1 MSLTAI
7 IMYAEMDELIVY
19 LVDLKEENKLSE
31 SESQIFLD
39 YAHDLVLDGCSDEEI
54 EFQIKTEIK
63 QLLKDKQN
71 AKLL

>member
-1 MSLTAI
+1 MATT
-7 IMYAEMDELIVY
+7 MYAEMDELIVY
-19 LVDLKEENKLSE
+19 LVDLKEENKISE

-39 YAHDLVLDGCSDEEI
+39 YAHDLVLDGCSDKEI

-63 QLLKDKQN
+63 QLLKEKQN